1 MSNAAAGWAPMRAWM
16 PEAMFGTWSSWLQV
30 PKTIRSML
38 LPASPAAA
46 SARAAAT

>member
-1 MSNAAAGWAPMRAWM
+1 MSKAAAACAPMRTWM

-30 PKTIRSML
+30 PNTTSSML
-38 LPASPAAA
+38 LPVIPAAA